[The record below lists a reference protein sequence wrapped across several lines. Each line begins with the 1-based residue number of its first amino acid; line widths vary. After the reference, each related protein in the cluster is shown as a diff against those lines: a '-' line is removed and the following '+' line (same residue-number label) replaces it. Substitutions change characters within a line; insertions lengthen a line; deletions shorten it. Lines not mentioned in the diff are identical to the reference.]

1 MRFTITSGTNG
12 REVIDQ
18 RGDASSAYK
27 RVLDLVSAKRPNVR
41 ILDQD
46 GHLVSLE
53 KLHRLTD
60 EEGVERQRTKGDAAP
75 AKPSELGESTP

>member
-1 MRFTITSGTNG
+1 MHFTITSGANG

-53 KLHRLTD
+53 KLHCLAD
-60 EEGVERQRTKGDAAP
+60 KEGVERQQTKDETA
-75 AKPSELGESTP
+75 T